1 MPINAI
7 PFFPP
12 SVALKPDDSMLDA
25 LKLMLEMKINHAPIC
40 DGAGVFIGLIS
51 TNAIL
56 NALIPSSAKAEGGLS
71 NLKFAGDGMG
81 LLVTHLLKLERL
93 KVAEFAKR
101 DIPVLHEG
109 SPILEA
115 TLQLAQSTAP
125 LPVVDRDGKLLGLIS
140 RRALLAYLLAQQ
152 KN

>member
-12 SVALKPDDSMLDA
+12 TVILKPDDSLLDT
-25 LKLMLEMKINHAPIC
+25 LKLMLSKQINHAPIC
-40 DGAGVFIGLIS
+40 DGDGVFIGLIS

-56 NALIPSSAKAEGGLS
+56 RALIPASAKTEGGLS
-71 NLKFAGDGMG
+71 DLKFVGDGMR
-81 LLVTHLLKLERL
+81 LLSSHLRDLDRL
-93 KVAEFAKR
+93 KVVEFADK
-101 DIPVLHEG
+101 DLPVLHED

-115 TLQLAQSTAP
+115 TLQLAESAAP
-125 LPVVDRDGKLLGLIS
+125 LPVVGKDGNLIGLIS

-152 KN
+152 GN